1 MLKSIRNSLVLTS
14 LLYVVLGLLLLLF
27 PGLSLGLARLLV
39 GGVTLIY
46 GVVRIVSY
54 VKGGQQD
61 SFELFIGVLLALL
74 GLFLLAFMQFFMALV
89 PFVLGVYILV
99 DSIGAVKRSLDMRAL
114 GYRRWWLSCLVAGVL
129 AVCGLVMVFDPFST
143 LEGLVMFIG
152 LGFLFDGVYTLVNTL
167 LFERLRR

>member
-1 MLKSIRNSLVLTS
+1 M
-14 LLYVVLGLLLLLF
+14 
-27 PGLSLGLARLLV
+27 
-39 GGVTLIY
+39 
-46 GVVRIVSY
+46 
-54 VKGGQQD
+54 
-61 SFELFIGVLLALL
+61 LLALL

-114 GYRRWWLSCLVAGVL
+114 DYGRWWLSCLVAGVL
-129 AVCGLVMVFDPFST
+129 AVCGLVMIFDPFST

-167 LFERLRR
+167 LFERLSR